1 VGNPVTRRVGTV
13 AIVGIIGCLLVAG
26 LVAIAIRTSVPDAI
40 LVGLVSGVLA
50 SAATAVATLLAVRW
64 TMEGQRSIDRESR
77 EFERHVALLTQR
89 AADLRE
95 LGVTLTDMVTAAQE
109 IIWERVATGR
119 PMQESDARAMR
130 LTSFV
135 QRMKFLRVVVGD
147 EPLLKLV
154 GETSGAANQ
163 LSNSDAAHMRAD
175 MASANQALTAALEKV
190 ASLIREVET
199 S

>member
-1 VGNPVTRRVGTV
+1 
-13 AIVGIIGCLLVAG
+13 
-26 LVAIAIRTSVPDAI
+26 VPDAI